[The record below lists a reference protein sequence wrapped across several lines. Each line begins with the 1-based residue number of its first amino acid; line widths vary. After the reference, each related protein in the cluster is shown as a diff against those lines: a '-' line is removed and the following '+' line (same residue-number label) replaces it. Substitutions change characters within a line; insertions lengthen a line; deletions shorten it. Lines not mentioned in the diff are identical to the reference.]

1 MKLSRQNIIF
11 GLCGLLVIQIVILMF
26 LYVFNFQ
33 NAKIR
38 AIEKPLINGLTE
50 KNITGLE
57 IKDYMDSFSVKKDG
71 SGVWFVYV
79 GENSMPVNSS
89 KVQSYIKDLAQMK
102 QGVVVANTPDSSLDS
117 KYGFDEK
124 NYQELTIL
132 AGSKKWTMLIGN
144 TGSKRG
150 TSYIKYNGE
159 KKIREVKSTAATET
173 SNQPINWA
181 RREILGNIPEN
192 DVKNYAVESTLS
204 WFSGSYSF
212 SAKDA
217 NVKDNTGDAPD
228 TFRLDAPLADPNKKL
243 SDYVMQR
250 VMKEVLTMKASEYK
264 FGATLSGRTQFAKMR
279 ITLKNEKVINL
290 TVYNADEDDI
300 GDYIIDS
307 DADNYLYLIHEEDL
321 KKVIKEL

>member
-1 MKLSRQNIIF
+1 MKLSRMNLIF
-11 GLCGLLVIQIVILMF
+11 GLIGLLALQVIILMF
-26 LYVFNFQ
+26 LYLFNFQ

-38 AIEKPLINGLTE
+38 AIDKPLISGLNE
-50 KNITGLE
+50 KNITELS

-71 SGVWFVYV
+71 SGLWFVHV
-79 GENSMPVNSS
+79 GQNTMPVNAD
-89 KVQSYIKDLAQMK
+89 KLKKYINDLTQMT
-102 QGVVVANTPDSSLDS
+102 QGVTVANSADNAVDS

-132 AGSKKWTMLIGN
+132 CGGKKYTLLIGN

-159 KKIREVKSTAATET
+159 KKIREVKSSAATET

-181 RREILGNIPEN
+181 RREILGHIPEN

-204 WFSGSYSF
+204 WFNGSYSF

-228 TFRLDAPLADPNKKL
+228 TYRLDAPLADPNKKL
-243 SDYVMQR
+243 SDYVMQHL
-250 VMKEVLTMKASEYK
+250 MKEVLTMKASEYK
-264 FGATLSGRTQFAKMR
+264 FDAVLSGRTQYAKMR

-290 TVYNADEDDI
+290 TIYNADEDDI

>member
-1 MKLSRQNIIF
+1 MKLSRQNIII
-11 GLCGLLVIQIVILMF
+11 GLSCLLVLQIVILMF

-38 AIEKPLINGLTE
+38 AIEKPLIAGLND
-50 KNITGLE
+50 KNITGFE

-79 GENSMPVNSS
+79 GENTMPVNAS
-89 KVQSYIKDLAQMK
+89 KVQNYIKDLAEMK
-102 QGVVVANTPDSSLDS
+102 QGVAVANTPDSSLDS

-132 AGSKKWTMLIGN
+132 CGSKKYSMLIGN

-159 KKIREVKSTAATET
+159 KKIREVKSAVATET

-204 WFSGSYSF
+204 WFNGSYSF
-212 SAKDA
+212 SAKE
-217 NVKDNTGDAPD
+217 NTVKDNTSDAPD

-250 VMKEVLTMKASEYK
+250 LMKEVLTMKASEYK
-264 FGATLSGRTQFAKMR
+264 FGATLAGRTKSASMR

-290 TVYNADEDDI
+290 SVYNADEDDI

-321 KKVIKEL
+321 KKAVKEL

>member
-1 MKLSRQNIIF
+1 MKLSRQNLIF
-11 GLCGLLVIQIVILMF
+11 GLIGLLVLQSVILLF

-38 AIEKPLINGLTE
+38 AIEKPLISGLNDKT
-50 KNITGLE
+50 ITGLE
-57 IKDYMDSFSVKKDG
+57 IKDYMDSFSVMKDG
-71 SGVWFVYV
+71 SGVWFVHV
-79 GENSMPVNSS
+79 GQNTMPVNAD
-89 KVQSYIKDLAQMK
+89 KLKNYIKDLSSMT
-102 QGVVVANTPDSSLDS
+102 QGVTVANTSDSAVDG

-132 AGSKKWTMLIGN
+132 CGSKKYTMLIGN

-181 RREILGNIPEN
+181 RREILGHIPEN

-204 WFSGSYSF
+204 WFNGSYSF

-228 TFRLDAPLADPNKKL
+228 TFRLDAPLADPNKP
-243 SDYVMQR
+243 SCMTSVPARAIPSPAAACRQ
-250 VMKEVLTMKASEYK
+250 APPS
-264 FGATLSGRTQFAKMR
+264 A
-279 ITLKNEKVINL
+279 
-290 TVYNADEDDI
+290 
-300 GDYIIDS
+300 
-307 DADNYLYLIHEEDL
+307 
-321 KKVIKEL
+321 